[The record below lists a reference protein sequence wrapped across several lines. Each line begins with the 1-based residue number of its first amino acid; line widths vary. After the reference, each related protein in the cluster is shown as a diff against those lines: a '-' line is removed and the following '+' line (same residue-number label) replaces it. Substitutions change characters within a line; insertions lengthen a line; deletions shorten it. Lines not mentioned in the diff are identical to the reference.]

1 MLSRKYYKKI
11 ADILAHHEPEKE
23 TGLTVNPWTIWNNMV
38 QSLADLFQDDNE
50 RFDRQ
55 RFTEACRNE
64 EIQERKDATNVVNAL
79 KHMKG
84 D

>member
-1 MLSRKYYKKI
+1 MLSRKYYRKI

-38 QSLADLFQDDNE
+38 QSFADLFQDDNE

-55 RFTEACRNE
+55 LFTEACRNE
-64 EIQERKDATNVVNAL
+64 EIQEHKDAAEIVATL
-79 KHMKG
+79 KKLKEG
-84 D
+84 